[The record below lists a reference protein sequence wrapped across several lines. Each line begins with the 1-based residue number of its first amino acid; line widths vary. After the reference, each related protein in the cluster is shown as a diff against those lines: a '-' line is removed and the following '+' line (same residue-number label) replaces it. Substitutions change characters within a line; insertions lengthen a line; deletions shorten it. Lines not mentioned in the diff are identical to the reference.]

1 MRVSNLSLPCTSK
14 WLHHPET
21 KFAMKA
27 FTIIVVILGF
37 VIFLLPRNTSAFQ
50 PPRIPEDSLDADRMK
65 WMKEVLNSIKGK
77 EKWPADSVFRNL
89 KVIKGKSTISAEHL
103 LLMMNYGWSKELG
116 ISCSYCH
123 IPGKWDSDSLP
134 PKNIARG
141 MWNMRQQINGEILP
155 RITGKDYWGNPK
167 VSCVTCHRGEPI
179 PSAH

>member
-1 MRVSNLSLPCTSK
+1 MRALAILIVIVGFVLFLAPATSSA
-14 WLHHPET
+14 H
-21 KFAMKA
+21 KA
-27 FTIIVVILGF
+27 FKST
-37 VIFLLPRNTSAFQ
+37 
-50 PPRIPEDSLDADRMK
+50 EDSLEADRMK
-65 WMKEVLNSIKGK
+65 WMKEVLASIKGK
-77 EKWPADSVFRNL
+77 EKLAADSVFKNL
-89 KVIKGKSTISAEHL
+89 KVIKGKNTISAEHL

-155 RITGKDYWGNPK
+155 KITGKDYWGNPK
-167 VSCVTCHRGEPI
+167 VTCVTCHRGEPI